1 MDEKYKNLASEV
13 FKKTRAMNRIAQS
26 FYHEKI
32 SFHDFFVLF
41 NEDLLDLTIILE
53 KFEPGR

>member
-13 FKKTRAMNRIAQS
+13 FKKTRAMNKIAHA
-26 FYHEKI
+26 FYHETI
-32 SFHDFFVLF
+32 SFADFFVLF

-53 KFEPGR
+53 KFKQGR